1 MPTPTSDLVR
11 LYLQDIGRFPLLTG
25 SQEIAYARLV
35 QQMVA
40 IEQRKAELVQKLNR
54 EPTTSELAADLQ
66 KTERQQDK
74 ISEVVTAAP
83 EGNVDLGYDGWYFF
97 SWLVPYHC

>member
-25 SQEIAYARLV
+25 SQEIASARLV

-66 KTERQQDK
+66 KTEAEVTQILQQGQRAK
-74 ISEVVTAAP
+74 QKMVTA
-83 EGNVDLGYDGWYFF
+83 NLR
-97 SWLVPYHC
+97 LVVSVAKK